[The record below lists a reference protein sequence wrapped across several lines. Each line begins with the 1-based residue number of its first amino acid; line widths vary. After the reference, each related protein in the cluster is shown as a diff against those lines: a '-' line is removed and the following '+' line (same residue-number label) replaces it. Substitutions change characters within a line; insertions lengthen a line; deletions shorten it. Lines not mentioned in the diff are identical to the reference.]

1 MATKSKGVG
10 RGKGSGGKRPGAG
23 RKAQHAITAKAT
35 EQQVGEAAQKVVDSL
50 RAIAGPTKAADL
62 VAKAYATLEDVMD
75 NSPFPA
81 PRVTAA
87 RAVLD
92 LAREEEEA
100 QKASA
105 SGKKAQRQAAADQA
119 TASGGKF
126 AQRSGPRLVASNP

>member
-1 MATKSKGVG
+1 MATKSTGIG
-10 RGKGSGGKRPGAG
+10 RGGRRQGAG
-23 RKAQHAITAKAT
+23 RKPKYAGSATAT
-35 EQQVGEAAQKVVDSL
+35 ELQIGEAAQAVVAAMQQPGGIT
-50 RAIAGPTKAADL
+50 RAADL

-92 LAREEEEA
+92 LAREESD
-100 QKASA
+100 KSNLN
-105 SGKKAQRQAAADQA
+105 GKKAVRQAAADQA
-119 TASGGKF
+119 TAGGGKF

>member
-1 MATKSKGVG
+1 MQQP
-10 RGKGSGGKRPGAG
+10 GG
-23 RKAQHAITAKAT
+23 IT
-35 EQQVGEAAQKVVDSL
+35 
-50 RAIAGPTKAADL
+50 RAADL

-92 LAREEEEA
+92 LAREESD
-100 QKASA
+100 KSNLN
-105 SGKKAQRQAAADQA
+105 GKKAVRQAAADQA
-119 TASGGKF
+119 TAGGGKF

>member
-1 MATKSKGVG
+1 MVTKSTGIG
-10 RGKGSGGKRPGAG
+10 RGGKRPGAG
-23 RKAQHAITAKAT
+23 RKPKHAGSAKET
-35 EQQVGEAAQKVVDSL
+35 ERHIGEAVKSVVAALSEP
-50 RAIAGPTKAADL
+50 RAIANAADL

-92 LAREEEEA
+92 LARAEA
-100 QKASA
+100 EDAKPN
-105 SGKKAQRQAAADQA
+105 GKKAVRQAAADQA

-126 AQRSGPRLVASNP
+126 AQRSGPRLVASNS